1 MKRFIDFRSDTVTKP
16 TEEMRQAMS
25 GAEVGDDV
33 YGEDPTVNQLE
44 REAADM
50 LGKEAAVL
58 VPTGTMGN
66 QASIM
71 AHTRPGDEIIAA
83 AQSHIVLNEG
93 GGAARLSG
101 VSCALAAGPLMGPE
115 DVRELT
121 RASGNLHYPRTRLVC
136 LENALGNGRVMPLAG
151 MKAVYEEAKRLG
163 LLVHLDGARLFNAA
177 VSLGVTARELADC
190 TDSLCFCL
198 SKGLCAPV
206 GSVICGSA
214 DFINEVRRCRKVL
227 GGGMRQAGVL
237 AAAGIIALNKMTV
250 RLAEDHEKARRLGQ
264 VLADIAP
271 VEVDQESIEINM
283 VFWRSRLEF
292 QDAAFVAFMAGRGL
306 KVSGRVGGL
315 FRLVTHNDIAF
326 DDIDVFAA
334 ALRGWFSSLK

>member
-16 TEEMRQAMS
+16 TEEMRRAMFE
-25 GAEVGDDV
+25 AEVGDDV

-44 REAADM
+44 REAAAL

-58 VPTGTMGN
+58 APTGTMGN

-71 AHTRPGDEIIAA
+71 AHTRPGDEIIADA
-83 AQSHIVLNEG
+83 RSHIVLNEG

-101 VSCALAAGPLMGPE
+101 ASCALTAGPLMRPE

-121 RASGNLHYPRTRLVC
+121 RAADNLHYPRTRLVC

-151 MKAVYEEAKRLG
+151 MRAIYDQAKALG
-163 LLVHLDGARLFNAA
+163 LRVHLDGARLFNAA
-177 VSLGVTARELADC
+177 AALGVTARELADC
-190 TDSLCFCL
+190 ADSLCFCL

-206 GSVICGSA
+206 GSVICGTA

-237 AAAGIIALNKMTV
+237 AASGLVALNKMTA
-250 RLAEDHEKARRLGQ
+250 RLGEDHEKAKRLGRA
-264 VLADIAP
+264 LA
-271 VEVDQESIEINM
+271 EFNELELDQEAIEINM
-283 VFWRSRLEF
+283 VFWRSRLDF
-292 QDAAFVAFMAGRGL
+292 QDDAFVAFMAGRGL

-326 DDIDVFAA
+326 EDIDTFAA
-334 ALRGWFSSLK
+334 VLKDWFSSLN